1 MLRIRKFL
9 IKYAWF
15 LAAVLIVLGYFAL
28 FRTAEV
34 SGSSMEPTYHN
45 KDLLLMRRVGHIARG
60 DIIAVYSEKMN
71 EILCKRVICIEGDH
85 IVVNSDGLFV
95 NDEKVTEDYVIR
107 EDWYTVSATVD
118 YVVPAGEIFVMGDNR
133 VASIDS
139 RVLGSQPVSS
149 VTGVVLFNMTK
160 TFGFRRDALIR
171 AVVVLLV
178 CSLCCDVYKRLHG
191 VTKNKE

>member
-1 MLRIRKFL
+1 M
-9 IKYAWF
+9 
-15 LAAVLIVLGYFAL
+15 
-28 FRTAEV
+28 

-118 YVVPAGEIFVMGDNR
+118 YVVPDGEIFVMGDNR